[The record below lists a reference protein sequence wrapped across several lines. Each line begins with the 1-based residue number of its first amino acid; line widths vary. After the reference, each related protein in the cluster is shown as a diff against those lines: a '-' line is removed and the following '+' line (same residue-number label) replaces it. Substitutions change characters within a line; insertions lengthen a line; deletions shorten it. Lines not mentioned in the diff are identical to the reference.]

1 MHVQHACLSVY
12 MCAYVQSQNECDR
25 SRGGTELPSCFSETN
40 LTDQQS
46 TCGALGAYLQV
57 KMICMSLLAHAL
69 SLNLSH
75 TAVRAIHM
83 SKHTRIPIQSHKHMH
98 VFSKHDFAC
107 ASARAHEHT
116 RTVCRTRAH
125 AHTRKNSNTCPHFM
139 QHRSLAHTL
148 TPTHI
153 YAHKRRAFVAA
164 SLIPRQGLR
173 RHAQEDH
180 SRVWLSEF
188 ASYER
193 VMLWVTCS
201 EILGFS
207 SHQ

>member
-1 MHVQHACLSVY
+1 MCSADVCVYIFMHVQHACLSVY

-98 VFSKHDFAC
+98 VFSKHDLERVC
-107 ASARAHEHT
+107 CLLVLNLVSSTLSCIRVCERT
-116 RTVCRTRAH
+116 RPRAH
-125 AHTRKNSNTCPHFM
+125 AHSVPHTSTR
-139 QHRSLAHTL
+139 AHTQEFKHM
-148 TPTHI
+148 PTLHAAPQPGTHPYTNAYI
-153 YAHKRRAFVAA
+153 RA
-164 SLIPRQGLR
+164 
-173 RHAQEDH
+173 
-180 SRVWLSEF
+180 
-188 ASYER
+188 
-193 VMLWVTCS
+193 
-201 EILGFS
+201 
-207 SHQ
+207 